1 MNAPADH
8 VQGFQKSFC
17 IQSLETPKFHAALS
31 DSKFY
36 FLSKTIV
43 SIAITYMQQRF
54 GLFLIT
60 ALYNMRALLLL
71 LLTCCIYFA
80 YVDGLKSS
88 SKIVGP
94 GLSKYQPSD
103 IRSANDGSNSA
114 SNLDIRGGN
123 RLYSVLLG
131 ENVLML
137 PCYFFAFWR
146 SILVVQ
152 CFASHMTFPIS
163 ILLI

>member
-1 MNAPADH
+1 
-8 VQGFQKSFC
+8 
-17 IQSLETPKFHAALS
+17 
-31 DSKFY
+31 
-36 FLSKTIV
+36 
-43 SIAITYMQQRF
+43 
-54 GLFLIT
+54 
-60 ALYNMRALLLL
+60 MRALLLL

-123 RLYSVLLG
+123 RFYTMLFE

-137 PCYFFAFWR
+137 PSYLLAFWR
-146 SILVVQ
+146 SILVVH
-152 CFASHMTFPIS
+152 CFASHMTFPYS
-163 ILLI
+163 ILLILRSNN